1 MSEVESIPRNVP
13 LAKYLYVLKE
23 LLDPTCQLTATRVGI
38 VPVGMRPCICERSQ
52 RGLDF
57 NEQGA
62 VTYSISIQEVHVVAA
77 SISQCLTPDINLV
90 VVYDDRCCS
99 QLS

>member
-1 MSEVESIPRNVP
+1 MSEVESVPRNVP

-23 LLDPTCQLTATRVGI
+23 LLDPTCQLTATCVGV

-57 NEQGA
+57 NEQSA
-62 VTYSISIQEVHVVAA
+62 VTYSIPVQEVYVVAA
-77 SISQCLTPDINLV
+77 SISQGLTPDVHLV
-90 VVYDDRCCS
+90 VVYNDRCCS
-99 QLS
+99 QLR